1 VLYPGFLIESQDAE
15 EAAYFCGCRAASAN
29 HPCPKCL
36 ISHSDL
42 HDITGTF
49 AELRTPETMQAVI
62 ALASKVKTKGQREEI
77 LKDKGLHN
85 VEVSQTKK
93 TVSVRALITA
103 VALQSTF
110 FGILGFQI
118 HTGLTHMIPY
128 ILTTWESGESIF
140 GSFFW
145 QFWRN
150 HVAREILRNG
160 RFLQLSRPR
169 VRLSGNKDSE
179 SCHLLEWQNFLDGAA

>member
-1 VLYPGFLIESQDAE
+1 
-15 EAAYFCGCRAASAN
+15 
-29 HPCPKCL
+29 
-36 ISHSDL
+36 
-42 HDITGTF
+42 
-49 AELRTPETMQAVI
+49 MQAVI

-93 TVSVRALITA
+93 NVSVRALIT
-103 VALQSTF
+103 LQSTF

-118 HTGLTHMIPY
+118 HTGLTHMIRY

-150 HVAREILRNG
+150 
-160 RFLQLSRPR
+160 
-169 VRLSGNKDSE
+169 
-179 SCHLLEWQNFLDGAA
+179 